1 MQKLTGPHRTYR
13 TQLKALVKT
22 ALSATAVSTK
32 KQPAFGRI
40 VDLPGDHI
48 VILTT
53 THNVEGK
60 QIVEYH
66 NLVTGEAIVG
76 ANIFRDFFAGTR
88 DVVGGRSKPTK
99 KNLRKLALSLRTNCQ
114 NQLDRWAETL
124 LSE

>member
-48 VILTT
+48 VALTT
-53 THNVEGK
+53 THSVEGK